1 MLALVGLVEDLVARN
16 EIDYKTGWFW
26 EWRFSGHAANK
37 ASRYDVLCFGDSL
50 VNHGVIPLII
60 EQHLGLKAYNFA
72 LSGGQSSTSYFQ
84 LRRTGPAHTNV
95 MTNKEFGREIPA
107 AKRNISVFEAQSSYV
122 RR

>member
-1 MLALVGLVEDLVARN
+1 MLALVGLVEGLVARN

-37 ASRYDVLCFGDSL
+37 ASRHDVLCFGDSL

-84 LRRTGPAHTNV
+84 LRRTLEAG
-95 MTNKEFGREIPA
+95 
-107 AKRNISVFEAQSSYV
+107 AKPSAVLVDFFPLLLNHRAIA
-122 RR
+122 R